1 MRASNCII
9 RVSARS
15 SSTTHSERVMVN
27 VSIEADRVRFEVE
40 GWDKLWALKSQLEI
54 PLAHIRS
61 VRADPEPARG
71 WWHGVRLPGTQI
83 PGLLTA
89 GSFYQSGGFVFYDVH
104 DPERTVVIEL
114 DHEHYQRL
122 VIEVENPADVD
133 RKSTRL

>member
-1 MRASNCII
+1 L
-9 RVSARS
+9 
-15 SSTTHSERVMVN
+15 VN
-27 VSIEADRVRFEVE
+27 VVVEGDRVRFEVE
-40 GWDKLWALKSQLEI
+40 GWDQLWALKSQLEI
-54 PLAHIRS
+54 PLAHIRG

-104 DPERTVVIEL
+104 DPEQTVVVEL

-122 VIEVENPADVD
+122 VIEVANPADVVATL
-133 RKSTRL
+133 RSAIATARRLPSGGT

>member
-1 MRASNCII
+1 
-9 RVSARS
+9 
-15 SSTTHSERVMVN
+15 MVN
-27 VSIEADRVRFEVE
+27 VVVEGDRVRFEVE
-40 GWDKLWALKSQLEI
+40 GWDRLWALKSQLEI
-54 PLAHIRS
+54 PLTHIRA

-71 WWHGVRLPGTQI
+71 WWHGVRLPGTQV

-122 VIEVENPADVD
+122 VIEVASPADVVETL
-133 RKSTRL
+133 RSAIATAASVTR

>member
-1 MRASNCII
+1 
-9 RVSARS
+9 
-15 SSTTHSERVMVN
+15 MVN
-27 VSIEADRVRFEVE
+27 VVVEGDRVRFEVE

-54 PLAHIRS
+54 PVAHIRG

-89 GSFYQSGGFVFYDVH
+89 GSFYQSDGFVFYDVH
-104 DPERTVVIEL
+104 DPDRTVVIEL

-122 VIEVENPADVD
+122 VIEVASPADVVETLRSAIATAPPD
-133 RKSTRL
+133 ER

>member
-1 MRASNCII
+1 
-9 RVSARS
+9 
-15 SSTTHSERVMVN
+15 MVN
-27 VSIEADRVRFEVE
+27 VIVRGDRVRFEVE
-40 GWDKLWALKSQLEI
+40 GWDQLWALKSQLEI
-54 PLAHIRS
+54 PLAHIRG

-71 WWHGVRLPGTQI
+71 WWHGLRLPGTRI

-122 VIEVENPADVD
+122 VIEVANPADVVTML
-133 RKSTRL
+133 RSAIATAPPTVR

>member
-1 MRASNCII
+1 
-9 RVSARS
+9 
-15 SSTTHSERVMVN
+15 MVN
-27 VSIEADRVRFEVE
+27 VVVQGDRVRFEVE
-40 GWDKLWALKSQLEI
+40 GWDKLWALKSQLEL

-71 WWHGVRLPGTQI
+71 WWHGFRLPGTQI

-89 GSFYQSGGFVFYDVH
+89 GTFYQSDGFVFYDVH

-122 VIEVENPADVD
+122 VIEVESPGEVVAMLRSAIASASPNE
-133 RKSTRL
+133 R

>member
-1 MRASNCII
+1 
-9 RVSARS
+9 
-15 SSTTHSERVMVN
+15 MVN
-27 VSIEADRVRFEVE
+27 VVIHGDRVRFEVE
-40 GWDKLWALKSQLEI
+40 GWDQLWALKSQLEL
-54 PLAHIRS
+54 PLAHVKD

-71 WWHGVRLPGTQI
+71 WWHGLRLPGTQI

-122 VIEVENPADVD
+122 VIEVASPTDVVKALRSAIATTRPND
-133 RKSTRL
+133 R

>member
-1 MRASNCII
+1 
-9 RVSARS
+9 
-15 SSTTHSERVMVN
+15 MVN
-27 VSIEADRVRFEVE
+27 VVVEGDRVRFEVE
-40 GWDKLWALKSQLEI
+40 GWDRLWALKSQLEI
-54 PLAHIRS
+54 PLAHILA

-122 VIEVENPADVD
+122 VIEVASPADVVETL
-133 RKSTRL
+133 RSAIATAASVTR

>member
-1 MRASNCII
+1 MV
-9 RVSARS
+9 RVSIRG
-15 SSTTHSERVMVN
+15 
-27 VSIEADRVRFEVE
+27 DRVRFDVE

-54 PLAHIRS
+54 PVAHIES

-71 WWHGVRLPGTQI
+71 WWHGLRLPGTQI

-114 DHEHYQRL
+114 DHEHYERL
-122 VIEVENPADVD
+122 VIEVENPDEVVATL
-133 RKSTRL
+133 RAAIAPRFA